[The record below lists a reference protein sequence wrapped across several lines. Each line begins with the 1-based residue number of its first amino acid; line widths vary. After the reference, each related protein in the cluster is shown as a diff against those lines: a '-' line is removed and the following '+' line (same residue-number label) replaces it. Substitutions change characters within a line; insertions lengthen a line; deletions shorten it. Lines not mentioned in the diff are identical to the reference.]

1 MSLKNKVKN
10 KAKQKVKKIV
20 FKAIKPFIPFIL
32 IIGLL
37 FFAICTIIDAIFIQE
52 VQSDS
57 SSMPE
62 AEQRLKTLC
71 IEKAEFLN
79 TCNNYVGNES
89 TKYLLDIDSRENDKE
104 VQWSHLYSIMVF
116 HNITN
121 SEQMDEILLNKVSS
135 NFISSFIYE
144 KTTIKTETTT
154 KDKDGK
160 ESTTTKEE
168 TAYILTESNTI
179 IGHYKYNYEEKV
191 IEKANTKT
199 TKKVFTNEELIGE
212 KYERLKKYLKQN
224 LHIRDDDIET
234 DLQIIIEASN
244 GYYEGE
250 ENTSWL
256 QGSSSYNT
264 IITDGK
270 GLIPTRNV
278 YLAYTWLYKN
288 HISFWNENTSNYSVL
303 TNYIVVLMYGAPIR
317 SKFCGYG

>member
-1 MSLKNKVKN
+1 MSLKNKT
-10 KAKQKVKKIV
+10 AKRI
-20 FKAIKPFIPFIL
+20 AIKVVKPFLPFII

-62 AEQRLKTLC
+62 IQQRLKTLC
-71 IEKAEFLN
+71 IQKSEYLN

-121 SEQMDEILLNKVSS
+121 SKEMDEMLLDEVANSFKST
-135 NFISSFIYE
+135 FIYE

-154 KDKDGK
+154 KDKNGK
-160 ESTTTKEE
+160 ESTTIKEE
-168 TAYILTESNTI
+168 TAYILVESNTI

-191 IEKANTKT
+191 IEKGNTKT
-199 TKKVFTNEELIGE
+199 TKKIFANESLIGE

-224 LHIRDDDIET
+224 LHVRNDDLET

-244 GYYEGE
+244 GYYDGE

-264 IITDGK
+264 VITDGK
-270 GLIPTRNV
+270 GLIPTGMFTWPIPG
-278 YLAYTWLYKN
+278 YTR
-288 HISFWNENTSNYSVL
+288 ITSHFGMR
-303 TNYIVVLMYGAPIR
+303 THPITR
-317 SKFCGYG
+317 CV

>member
-10 KAKQKVKKIV
+10 KAKQKIKRIA
-20 FKAIKPFIPFIL
+20 FKVIKPFLPFII

-37 FFAICTIIDAIFIQE
+37 FFAVCTIIDAIFIQE
-52 VQSDS
+52 VQSDT

-62 AEQRLKTLC
+62 TEQKLKKLC
-71 IEKAEFLN
+71 IEKAEYLN
-79 TCNNYVGNES
+79 TYNNYIGNIS

-104 VQWSHLYSIMVF
+104 IQWSHLYSIMVF

-121 SEQMDEILLNKVSS
+121 SEQLDEILLNKISKSFVST
-135 NFISSFIYE
+135 FIYE

-154 KDKDGK
+154 KDENGK
-160 ESTTTKEE
+160 ESTTTKED

-191 IEKANTKT
+191 IQKSNTKT
-199 TKKVFTNEELIGE
+199 TKKVFINETLIGE

-224 LHIRDDDIET
+224 LHIRDEDLET

-264 IITDGK
+264 IIADGK
-270 GLIPTRNV
+270 GLIPNRNV
-278 YLAYTWLYKN
+278 HLAHSWLYKN
-288 HISFWNENTSNYSVL
+288 NLSFWNENTSNNKS
-303 TNYIVVLMYGAPIR
+303 I
-317 SKFCGYG
+317 

>member
-10 KAKQKVKKIV
+10 KVKQKVKKIV
-20 FKAIKPFIPFIL
+20 FKVIKPFLPFIL

-52 VQSDS
+52 VQSDT

-62 AEQRLKTLC
+62 VQQRLKSSC
-71 IEKAEFLN
+71 IEKAEYLN
-79 TCNNYVGNES
+79 TCNNYVSNES

-121 SEQMDEILLNKVSS
+121 SEPMDEILLDKVSNS
-135 NFISSFIYE
+135 FVSTFIYE

-160 ESTTTKEE
+160 ESTSTKED
-168 TAYILTESNTI
+168 TAYILVESNTI

-191 IEKANTKT
+191 IQNGNTKT
-199 TKKVFTNEELIGE
+199 TKKVFINEELIGE
-212 KYERLKKYLKQN
+212 KYERLKNYLKQN
-224 LHIRDDDIET
+224 LHIKDDDLEI
-234 DLQIIIEASN
+234 DLQIILEAST

-264 IITDGK
+264 IITDSK
-270 GLIPTRNV
+270 GLIPTGMF
-278 YLAYTWLYKN
+278 TWPIPGYAR
-288 HISFWNENTSNYSVL
+288 ITSHFGMR
-303 TNYIVVLMYGAPIR
+303 THPITR
-317 SKFCGYG
+317 CL

>member
-1 MSLKNKVKN
+1 MSLKNKA
-10 KAKQKVKKIV
+10 AKRI
-20 FKAIKPFIPFIL
+20 AIKVVKPFLPFII

-62 AEQRLKTLC
+62 VQQRLKTLC
-71 IEKAEFLN
+71 IQKSEYLN
-79 TCNNYVGNES
+79 TCNNYVGNEP

-121 SEQMDEILLNKVSS
+121 SKEMDKMLLDEVANSFKST
-135 NFISSFIYE
+135 FIYE

-154 KDKDGK
+154 KDKNGK

-168 TAYILTESNTI
+168 TAYILVESNTI

-191 IEKANTKT
+191 IEKGNTKT
-199 TKKVFTNEELIGE
+199 TKKIFANESLIGE

-224 LHIRDDDIET
+224 LHVRNDDLET

-256 QGSSSYNT
+256 QSSSSYNT

-270 GLIPTRNV
+270 GLIPTGMFTWPIPG
-278 YLAYTWLYKN
+278 YTR
-288 HISFWNENTSNYSVL
+288 ITSHFGMR
-303 TNYIVVLMYGAPIR
+303 THPITR
-317 SKFCGYG
+317 RI

>member
-10 KAKQKVKKIV
+10 KAKQKIKRIA
-20 FKAIKPFIPFIL
+20 FKVIKPFLPFII

-37 FFAICTIIDAIFIQE
+37 FFAVCTIIDAIFIQE
-52 VQSDS
+52 VQSDT

-62 AEQRLKTLC
+62 TEQKLKKLC
-71 IEKAEFLN
+71 IEKAEYLN
-79 TCNNYVGNES
+79 TYNNYIGNIS
-89 TKYLLDIDSRENDKE
+89 TKYLLDIDSRENDKA

-121 SEQMDEILLNKVSS
+121 SEQLDEILLNKISKSFVST
-135 NFISSFIYE
+135 FIYE

-154 KDKDGK
+154 KDENGK
-160 ESTTTKEE
+160 ESTTTKED

-191 IEKANTKT
+191 IQKSNTKT
-199 TKKVFTNEELIGE
+199 TKKVFINETLIGE

-224 LHIRDDDIET
+224 LHIRDEDLET

-264 IITDGK
+264 IIADGK
-270 GLIPTRNV
+270 GLIPNRNV
-278 YLAYTWLYKN
+278 HLAHSWLYKN
-288 HISFWNENTSNYSVL
+288 NLSFWNENTSNNKS
-303 TNYIVVLMYGAPIR
+303 I
-317 SKFCGYG
+317 